1 MRGTNA
7 YGFHFYELV
16 QRVVD
21 SVEQILV
28 VIYCDSQSTIY
39 TYSLVI
45 IGGIMNELGNELQF
59 VQLDADQVELAE
71 KVLVK
76 QGMSVEEYLT
86 AALKRV
92 YVSDELPFDP
102 ELSYDEEIDYQN
114 ENGIDLTQDQKLA
127 DWWADT
133 AEDYE

>member
-1 MRGTNA
+1 MNA

-21 SVEQILV
+21 IVEQILV

-59 VQLDADQVELAE
+59 VQLDADWFGLAE

-92 YVSDELPFDP
+92 YVSDELPFEP
-102 ELSYDEEIDYQN
+102 ELSYDEEVDYQN
-114 ENGIDLTQDQKLA
+114 EHGIDLTQDQKLA

>member
-1 MRGTNA
+1 
-7 YGFHFYELV
+7 
-16 QRVVD
+16 
-21 SVEQILV
+21 
-28 VIYCDSQSTIY
+28 
-39 TYSLVI
+39 
-45 IGGIMNELGNELQF
+45 MNESGNELQF
-59 VQLDADQVELAE
+59 VQLDADWVGLAE

-102 ELSYDEEIDYQN
+102 ELSYDEEFDYQN
-114 ENGIDLTQDQKLA
+114 EYGIDLTQEQKLA
-127 DWWADT
+127 YWWADT

>member
-1 MRGTNA
+1 
-7 YGFHFYELV
+7 
-16 QRVVD
+16 
-21 SVEQILV
+21 
-28 VIYCDSQSTIY
+28 
-39 TYSLVI
+39 
-45 IGGIMNELGNELQF
+45 MNESGNELQF
-59 VQLDADQVELAE
+59 IQLYADWVGLAE

-102 ELSYDEEIDYQN
+102 ELSYDEEKRLLGDEKFDYQN
-114 ENGIDLTQDQKLA
+114 EHGIDLTQDQKLA
-127 DWWADT
+127 DWWADI

>member
-1 MRGTNA
+1 
-7 YGFHFYELV
+7 
-16 QRVVD
+16 
-21 SVEQILV
+21 
-28 VIYCDSQSTIY
+28 
-39 TYSLVI
+39 
-45 IGGIMNELGNELQF
+45 MNKSGNELQF
-59 VQLDADQVELAE
+59 VQLDADWVGLAE

-102 ELSYDEEIDYQN
+102 ELSYDEEKRLLGDEEFYYQN
-114 ENGIDLTQDQKLA
+114 EHGIDLTQDQKLA
-127 DWWADT
+127 DWWADI

>member
-1 MRGTNA
+1 
-7 YGFHFYELV
+7 
-16 QRVVD
+16 
-21 SVEQILV
+21 
-28 VIYCDSQSTIY
+28 
-39 TYSLVI
+39 
-45 IGGIMNELGNELQF
+45 
-59 VQLDADQVELAE
+59 LAE

-76 QGMSVEEYLT
+76 QGMSVEEYLA

-102 ELSYDEEIDYQN
+102 ELSYDEEKWLLGDEEFDYQN

-133 AEDYE
+133 YT

>member
-28 VIYCDSQSTIY
+28 VIYCDSQSIIY
-39 TYSLVI
+39 TYSSVI
-45 IGGIMNELGNELQF
+45 IRGIMNESGNELQF
-59 VQLDADQVELAE
+59 VQLDAAWLGLAE

-76 QGMSVEEYLT
+76 QCLSVEEYLT
-86 AALKRV
+86 AALKRG
-92 YVSDELPFDP
+92 YVSDELPFEP
-102 ELSYDEEIDYQN
+102 ELSYDEY
-114 ENGIDLTQDQKLA
+114 GIDLTQEQKLA

>member
-1 MRGTNA
+1 M
-7 YGFHFYELV
+7 
-16 QRVVD
+16 D

-45 IGGIMNELGNELQF
+45 IEGIMNESGNELQF
-59 VQLDADQVELAE
+59 VQLDADWVWLAE

-102 ELSYDEEIDYQN
+102 ELSYDEEKRLLGDEEFDYQN
-114 ENGIDLTQDQKLA
+114 EYGINLTQEQKLA
-127 DWWADT
+127 DWWADA

>member
-1 MRGTNA
+1 
-7 YGFHFYELV
+7 
-16 QRVVD
+16 
-21 SVEQILV
+21 
-28 VIYCDSQSTIY
+28 
-39 TYSLVI
+39 
-45 IGGIMNELGNELQF
+45 MNELGNELQF
-59 VQLDADQVELAE
+59 VQLDADWGGLAE

-102 ELSYDEEIDYQN
+102 ELSYDEEKRLLGDEKFDYQN
-114 ENGIDLTQDQKLA
+114 EHGIDLTQDQKLA
-127 DWWADT
+127 DWWADI

>member
-1 MRGTNA
+1 
-7 YGFHFYELV
+7 
-16 QRVVD
+16 
-21 SVEQILV
+21 
-28 VIYCDSQSTIY
+28 
-39 TYSLVI
+39 
-45 IGGIMNELGNELQF
+45 MNELGNDLQF
-59 VQLDADQVELAE
+59 VQLDADWVELAE

-92 YVSDELPFDP
+92 YVSDELPFEP

>member
-1 MRGTNA
+1 
-7 YGFHFYELV
+7 
-16 QRVVD
+16 
-21 SVEQILV
+21 
-28 VIYCDSQSTIY
+28 
-39 TYSLVI
+39 
-45 IGGIMNELGNELQF
+45 MNELGNELQF
-59 VQLDADQVELAE
+59 VQLDADWGGLAE

-92 YVSDELPFDP
+92 YVSDELPFEP
-102 ELSYDEEIDYQN
+102 ELSYDEEKRLLGYEEFDYQN
-114 ENGIDLTQDQKLA
+114 EHGIDLTQDQKLA

>member
-1 MRGTNA
+1 M
-7 YGFHFYELV
+7 
-16 QRVVD
+16 VD

-28 VIYCDSQSTIY
+28 VVYCDSQSTIY

-45 IGGIMNELGNELQF
+45 IEGIMNESGNELQF
-59 VQLDADQVELAE
+59 VQLDADWVGLAE

-92 YVSDELPFDP
+92 
-102 ELSYDEEIDYQN
+102 
-114 ENGIDLTQDQKLA
+114 
-127 DWWADT
+127 
-133 AEDYE
+133 

>member
-1 MRGTNA
+1 MSK
-7 YGFHFYELV
+7 YKKKLH
-16 QRVVD
+16 VVK
-21 SVEQILV
+21 
-28 VIYCDSQSTIY
+28 
-39 TYSLVI
+39 
-45 IGGIMNELGNELQF
+45 
-59 VQLDADQVELAE
+59 LDADWVGLAE

-92 YVSDELPFDP
+92 YVSDELPFEP
-102 ELSYDEEIDYQN
+102 ELSYDEEVDYQN
-114 ENGIDLTQDQKLA
+114 EHGIDLTQDQKLA

>member
-1 MRGTNA
+1 
-7 YGFHFYELV
+7 
-16 QRVVD
+16 
-21 SVEQILV
+21 
-28 VIYCDSQSTIY
+28 
-39 TYSLVI
+39 
-45 IGGIMNELGNELQF
+45 MNELGNELQF
-59 VQLDADQVELAE
+59 VQLDADWGGLAE

-102 ELSYDEEIDYQN
+102 ELSYDEEKRLLGDEKFDYQN
-114 ENGIDLTQDQKLA
+114 EHGIDLTQDQKLT
-127 DWWADT
+127 DWWADI

>member
-1 MRGTNA
+1 
-7 YGFHFYELV
+7 
-16 QRVVD
+16 
-21 SVEQILV
+21 
-28 VIYCDSQSTIY
+28 
-39 TYSLVI
+39 
-45 IGGIMNELGNELQF
+45 MNELGNELQF
-59 VQLDADQVELAE
+59 VQLDADWVWLAE

-102 ELSYDEEIDYQN
+102 ELSYDEEKRLLGDEEFDYQN
-114 ENGIDLTQDQKLA
+114 EYGINLTQEQKLA
-127 DWWADT
+127 DWWADA

>member
-1 MRGTNA
+1 M
-7 YGFHFYELV
+7 
-16 QRVVD
+16 D
-21 SVEQILV
+21 SVEQIIV

-59 VQLDADQVELAE
+59 VQLDADW
-71 KVLVK
+71 
-76 QGMSVEEYLT
+76 
-86 AALKRV
+86 V
-92 YVSDELPFDP
+92 YVSDELPFEP
-102 ELSYDEEIDYQN
+102 EWSYDEEFDYQN
-114 ENGIDLTQDQKLA
+114 EHGIDLTQEPKLA